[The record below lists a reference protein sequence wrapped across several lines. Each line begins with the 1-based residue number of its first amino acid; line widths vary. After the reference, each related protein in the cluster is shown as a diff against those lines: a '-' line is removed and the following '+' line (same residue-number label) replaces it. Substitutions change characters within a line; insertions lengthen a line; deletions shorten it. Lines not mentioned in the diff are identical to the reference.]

1 MTMAMQDSH
10 TGPINAAAKFHPAH
24 NEDELPAIEVA
35 GVLVFVY
42 MDTSG
47 ALRVTV
53 DTETADAAQF
63 IGTDEIPI
71 RIKVNEDVAY
81 DATIGDDYVSFQI
94 PH

>member
-1 MTMAMQDSH
+1 
-10 TGPINAAAKFHPAH
+10 
-24 NEDELPAIEVA
+24 
-35 GVLVFVY
+35 